1 MAGGVRVTPE
11 QAQQKWVSRIGA
23 ASTDVAN
30 GVDRVTQAPGQLAA
44 AKVDKWRQNTMAAE
58 DKWRRNVGA
67 VSLEDWR
74 TLMKNVGIP
83 RIAQGAQAKQ
93 AKYGNFAAQFF
104 AHLNAGLDTINRMP
118 DTTFE
123 ERVQR
128 AVAMMRHNRNFK
140 RSSGSLT

>member
-1 MAGGVRVTPE
+1 MARVRVTPE
-11 QAQQKWVSRIGA
+11 QAQAKWVSRIGA
-23 ASTDVAN
+23 ASQDVAN
-30 GVDRVTQAPGQLAA
+30 GVDRVTTAPGQAAA

-74 TLMKNVGIP
+74 TLMKSVGIP

-104 AHLNAGLDTINRMP
+104 SHLEQGLQQLASMP

-123 ERVQR
+123 DRVAK